1 MKNTLT
7 THISRIFVVLL
18 HFFNDVNVKTLSCY
32 IFSFI
37 KNPPSNPQGPL
48 KESWSNSQNS
58 RLFFLAL
65 PCWHGSSRG
74 KAVTTTTHKNSK
86 FIKQTSLDFLLQ
98 MIEMHT
104 HAKQFFCWKSL
115 KVESTVFSTI
125 YNLTDIQ
132 LFCCLSLMRVPSPAH
147 TILLF

>member
-32 IFSFI
+32 IVSFI
-37 KNPPSNPQGPL
+37 KNPPIKS
-48 KESWSNSQNS
+48 SRTSQRVMIKRNS

-65 PCWHGSSRG
+65 LPCRMGSSRG
-74 KAVTTTTHKNSK
+74 KLRA
-86 FIKQTSLDFLLQ
+86 KQSQQQHTKIQSPRTSFDFLLQ

-115 KVESTVFSTI
+115 KVESTVFTI

-147 TILLF
+147 TILF